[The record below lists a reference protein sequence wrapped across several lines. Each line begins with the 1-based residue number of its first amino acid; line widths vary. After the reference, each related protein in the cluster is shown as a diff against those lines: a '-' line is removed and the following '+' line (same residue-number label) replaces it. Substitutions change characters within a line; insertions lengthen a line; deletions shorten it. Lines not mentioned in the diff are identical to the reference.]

1 MFGGSVAQW
10 KRKFKV
16 ECGAKSELAEAFEK
30 EMRRARILIA
40 EQEIKRS
47 GARGKKSDKTWMS
60 EAVSREEERIMLKMQ
75 QETAKQGWE
84 TGTLIHDAIIVQRKS
99 IQNTAEKGELERA
112 VEAALSGAMVERGW
126 AVGSA
131 RAKVTKM

>member
-1 MFGGSVAQW
+1 M
-10 KRKFKV
+10 
-16 ECGAKSELAEAFEK
+16 
-30 EMRRARILIA
+30 
-40 EQEIKRS
+40 
-47 GARGKKSDKTWMS
+47 
-60 EAVSREEERIMLKMQ
+60 
-75 QETAKQGWE
+75 
-84 TGTLIHDAIIVQRKS
+84 IHDEIIVQRKS